1 MSVYRDKRSPYYQFE
16 FQREGHRHYG
26 STKCLKRAEAEAF
39 ETAKIEQVERANRA
53 LMLASTLPRH
63 VVREPFG
70 DGWRYY
76 FIVPA
81 KARQAGCPIKNEGL
95 GTAFEAA
102 VARAEDVLLPS
113 LDAWQLAHGAE
124 TAEDPIERSDPD
136 VGVYILLLKGKIVYV
151 GSSRT
156 MRRRVAK
163 HRTNG
168 RPFDQVFYV
177 ATAEAERLRLEMTL
191 IKAINPP
198 GNIKGAQDSPP
209 PDCVPEYFTAAAKS
223 TATLD

>member
-16 FQREGHRHYG
+16 FQREGRRHYG
-26 STKCLKRAEAEAF
+26 STKCLKRADAEAF
-39 ETAKIEQVERANRA
+39 EIAKIEQVERANRA

-81 KARQAGCPIKNEGL
+81 KARQAGCPMKNEGL
-95 GTAFEAA
+95 GTAFETA
-102 VARAEDVLLPS
+102 VARAEDVLLPA
-113 LDAWQLAHGAE
+113 LDAWCERQSVDSLAGQASDIASPPAE
-124 TAEDPIERSDPD
+124 
-136 VGVYILLLKGKIVYV
+136 VGVYLLLLAGKVVYV

-156 MRRRVAK
+156 MPKRVAK

-168 RPFDQVFYV
+168 RPFDRVFYIP
-177 ATAEAERLRLEMTL
+177 TSENERSSLEMTL
-191 IKAINPP
+191 IKAINPA
-198 GNIKGAQDSPP
+198 GNIMGR
-209 PDCVPEYFTAAAKS
+209 TAAETPECAQEREGEIG
-223 TATLD
+223 